1 MFVEQRN
8 DMIPDLLEL
17 MAWWGR
23 LVSKQIFG
31 RMTYDGRGVYIQGAL
46 RVYGQES
53 STLLGEGSGRT
64 SHKEVT
70 LSWSLKSN

>member
-1 MFVEQRN
+1 
-8 DMIPDLLEL
+8 MIPDLLEL

-64 SHKEVT
+64 LHKEVT